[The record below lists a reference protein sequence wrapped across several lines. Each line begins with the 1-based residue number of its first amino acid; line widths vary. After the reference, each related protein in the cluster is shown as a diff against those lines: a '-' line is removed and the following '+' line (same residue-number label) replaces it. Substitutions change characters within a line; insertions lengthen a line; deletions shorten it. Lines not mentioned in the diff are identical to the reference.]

1 MWLRFYHATLYHY
14 AKGEIEEAQELSD
27 FADNIKP
34 DFITQSLCDQ
44 HKRRLYTKDPIFYSS
59 FSNLGTSEDNWYIV
73 DGERLVYRDGK
84 LINIETKKKK

>member
-1 MWLRFYHATLYHY
+1 MEGDYEWAESSSLY
-14 AKGEIEEAQELSD
+14 ADELYL
-27 FADNIKP
+27 P

-73 DGERLVYRDGK
+73 NGEKLVYRDGK